1 MKILVTVKQ
10 VPDTAT
16 QVKIAADGKT
26 IDTTGITWIVSPYD
40 EFAVEEALR
49 IKEKRGQ
56 GEVVAVSLG
65 PGRGKETLRPCLAMG
80 CDRAIHLHDA
90 LRAAADTLPT

>member
-1 MKILVTVKQ
+1 MKILVAIKQ

-16 QVKIAADGKT
+16 QVKIGAGGKA

-56 GEVVAVSLG
+56 GEVVAVCLG
-65 PGRGKETLRPCLAMG
+65 P
-80 CDRAIHLHDA
+80 DRAKRCA
-90 LRAAADTLPT
+90 PAWPWAATAPST